1 MEIKDKK
8 INEILKKAEDYRKD
22 LHQEMNTDFGDIEEI
37 FKAFGKKDLTEAD
50 INDKNNIFL
59 ECKISKE
66 EAVNGCNKD
75 VEYKTIEQN
84 GEKRKNKIK
93 VNIPKNIQDES
104 NIILRGEGNYIREQD
119 KRSNLVIKVKIK

>member
-37 FKAFGKKDLTEAD
+37 FKAFGKKDLTETD

-59 ECKISKE
+59 KCKISKE
-66 EAVNGCNKD
+66 ESVNGCNKEI
-75 VEYKTIEQN
+75 EYKVIEQN

-104 NIILRGEGNYIREQD
+104 NIILRGAGNYIKNQD